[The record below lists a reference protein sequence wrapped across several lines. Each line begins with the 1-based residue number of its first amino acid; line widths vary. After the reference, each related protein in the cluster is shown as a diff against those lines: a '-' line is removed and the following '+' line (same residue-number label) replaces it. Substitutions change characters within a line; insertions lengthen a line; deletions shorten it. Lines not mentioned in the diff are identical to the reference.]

1 MSTSSDMQSLMNR
14 YGIVGRNEALREALA
29 TAVLVAPTD
38 LSVLIQGES
47 GVGKEVIPRIIHDHS
62 QRRGKTYIAI
72 NCGAIPEGTIDSEL
86 FGHEKGAFTSAIGE
100 HEGFFGAADGG
111 TLFLDEVGELPLSTQ
126 ARLLRVLETGEY
138 LRVGSSTPRKTNVR
152 IVAATNVD
160 IPTAIKQGRFREDLY
175 YRLSTI
181 NIQIPPLRKRQGDA
195 VLLFKKFALD
205 TASRYNIPEPIRLTP
220 EAEAVV
226 NSYKWPGNIRQLRN
240 ITEQLSILS
249 ESRSVTPEMLA
260 KLGIT
265 PNSDDDTGIA
275 TVGGSTSGGQHDYE
289 QEIKI
294 LAHAVFELRSEVQE
308 LKEKLTFQLPKRLS
322 TTTHSTSETWRN
334 ATSCLPSNAI
344 TTSANSLQKSL
355 ASAREHFTERL
366 KPMESMNRRRPLLLL
381 LLAVFVTTCTVS
393 YRFNGA
399 SIDYTTTKTIQI
411 DNFPIRSAYVWAPM
425 QSIFQNRITEVY
437 LNQTKL
443 RQVKKNGDL
452 QLAGE
457 IVAFDQFNKSIS
469 SEGYSSQVQL
479 KMTVNVRFV
488 NNKKHT
494 DDFERQFTATSEFD
508 ASQQLNAVQEEL
520 VTQMT
525 KDIVDQIFNATV
537 ANW

>member
-205 TASRYNIPEPIRLTP
+205 TASRYNIHETIRLTP

-294 LAHAVFELRSEVQE
+294 LAHAVFELRSDVQE
-308 LKEKLTFQLPKRLS
+308 LKEKLQGHNWHEAPAS
-322 TTTHSTSETWRN
+322 TTLPVPVSQQKKVQHTQPEELDISTAEEIVDDDTLNIGDMEKRN
-334 ATSCLPSNAI
+334 I
-344 TTSANSLQKSL
+344 
-355 ASAREHFTERL
+355 
-366 KPMESMNRRRPLLLL
+366 
-381 LLAVFVTTCTVS
+381 LLALQRNH
-393 YRFNGA
+393 YKR
-399 SIDYTTTKTIQI
+399 
-411 DNFPIRSAYVWAPM
+411 
-425 QSIFQNRITEVY
+425 
-437 LNQTKL
+437 KL
-443 RQVKKNGDL
+443 
-452 QLAGE
+452 A
-457 IVAFDQFNKSIS
+457 A
-469 SEGYSSQVQL
+469 
-479 KMTVNVRFV
+479 
-488 NNKKHT
+488 
-494 DDFERQFTATSEFD
+494 
-508 ASQQLNAVQEEL
+508 EEL
-520 VTQMT
+520 GISERTLYR
-525 KDIVDQIFNATV
+525 KIKAYGIDE
-537 ANW
+537 

>member
-1 MSTSSDMQSLMNR
+1 MNAPDMQTLMNR

-62 QRRGKTYIAI
+62 RRKGKTYIAI

-126 ARLLRVLETGEY
+126 ARLLRVLETGEF
-138 LRVGSSTPRKTNVR
+138 LRVGSSTPRQTNVR

-160 IPTAIKQGRFREDLY
+160 IPNAIKQGRFREDLY

-195 VLLFKKFALD
+195 VLLFKKFAID
-205 TASRYNIPEPIRLTP
+205 TAARYNIPQPIRLTP

-226 NSYKWPGNIRQLRN
+226 NAYKWPGNIRQLRN
-240 ITEQLSILS
+240 VTEQLSILS
-249 ESRSVTPEMLA
+249 ESRSITPEVLE

-275 TVGGSTSGGQHDYE
+275 TIGGTSSNSQHDYE

-308 LKEKLTFQLPKRLS
+308 LKEKLQGGNAWRENPVGSTLPVPVSAQKSNVPATRS
-322 TTTHSTSETWRN
+322 YHS
-334 ATSCLPSNAI
+334 LPSNLDI
-344 TTSANSLQKSL
+344 
-355 ASAREHFTERL
+355 
-366 KPMESMNRRRPLLLL
+366 P
-381 LLAVFVTTCTVS
+381 
-393 YRFNGA
+393 
-399 SIDYTTTKTIQI
+399 
-411 DNFPIRSAYVWAPM
+411 
-425 QSIFQNRITEVY
+425 
-437 LNQTKL
+437 
-443 RQVKKNGDL
+443 
-452 QLAGE
+452 
-457 IVAFDQFNKSIS
+457 
-469 SEGYSSQVQL
+469 
-479 KMTVNVRFV
+479 
-488 NNKKHT
+488 
-494 DDFERQFTATSEFD
+494 TAE
-508 ASQQLNAVQEEL
+508 
-520 VTQMT
+520 
-525 KDIVDQIFNATV
+525 
-537 ANW
+537 

>member
-1 MSTSSDMQSLMNR
+1 MQSLMNR

-100 HEGFFGAADGG
+100 HEGFFGAVDGG

-220 EAEAVV
+220 EAETVV

-308 LKEKLTFQLPKRLS
+308 LKEKLQGHNWHEAPAS
-322 TTTHSTSETWRN
+322 TTLPVPVSQQKKVQHTQPEELDISTAEEIVDDDTLNIGDMEKRN
-334 ATSCLPSNAI
+334 I
-344 TTSANSLQKSL
+344 
-355 ASAREHFTERL
+355 
-366 KPMESMNRRRPLLLL
+366 
-381 LLAVFVTTCTVS
+381 LLALQRNH
-393 YRFNGA
+393 YKR
-399 SIDYTTTKTIQI
+399 
-411 DNFPIRSAYVWAPM
+411 
-425 QSIFQNRITEVY
+425 
-437 LNQTKL
+437 KL
-443 RQVKKNGDL
+443 
-452 QLAGE
+452 A
-457 IVAFDQFNKSIS
+457 A
-469 SEGYSSQVQL
+469 
-479 KMTVNVRFV
+479 
-488 NNKKHT
+488 
-494 DDFERQFTATSEFD
+494 
-508 ASQQLNAVQEEL
+508 EEL
-520 VTQMT
+520 GISERTLYR
-525 KDIVDQIFNATV
+525 KIKAYGIDE
-537 ANW
+537 